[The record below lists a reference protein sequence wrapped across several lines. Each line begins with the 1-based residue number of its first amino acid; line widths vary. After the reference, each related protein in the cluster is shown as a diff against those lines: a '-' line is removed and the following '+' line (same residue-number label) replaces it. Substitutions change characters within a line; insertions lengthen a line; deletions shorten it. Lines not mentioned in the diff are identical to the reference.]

1 MFSTEHFY
9 VMQDEDSNTPLNVVS
24 MPNLSEEDLIV
35 PANEMNERLCIV
47 LQRLYDQ
54 ILSTDKKVN
63 LKTGFYKNW
72 IIKSVQLFLLNIFS
86 WFSTNAW
93 RTTTIFVAT

>member
-63 LKTGFYKNW
+63 LKTGFHKN
-72 IIKSVQLFLLNIFS
+72 
-86 WFSTNAW
+86 
-93 RTTTIFVAT
+93 